1 MPDKKALAE
10 AVALIRRQKR
20 IMKKSLAGIGRV
32 FDFDSKPQKAI
43 TSVDGMTT
51 PSAPKTT
58 REKSFRTKRSK
69 TML

>member
-20 IMKKSLAGIGRV
+20 IMKKSLAGVGRV
-32 FDFDSKPQKAI
+32 FDYDNKPQKAI
-43 TSVDGMTT
+43 TSVEGMTT
-51 PSAPKTT
+51 SPAPKTT
-58 REKSFRTKRSK
+58 KEKTFRTKRSK